1 MATSLTQELGAF
13 VAGFDANAL
22 PPEAAEVVR
31 MGVIDTVGVMTVGQA
46 EPGPGILL
54 ATLRAAR
61 EAPESRLFLG
71 EERVSAPLAALVNG
85 TAAHVLDYDDVAMP
99 LGGHP
104 STVLV
109 PAILA
114 EADALPEAS
123 GADMVA
129 AYVAGYEVW
138 AELVR
143 RDKDP
148 HHSKGWHPTSI
159 FGVVA
164 AAAACARLRGLDA
177 RGAANAIAIAASGA
191 CGVIANFG
199 SMTKSFH
206 AGRAAQA
213 GLEAA
218 RLAANGMDG
227 SEDAIEHPGGF
238 LAALSPRGRTD
249 RESPATAL
257 GKDWRILEHRL
268 DIKKYPM
275 CYCVHRTLDA
285 ALDLLAEHP
294 VKADQIARI
303 EARIGKLASE
313 ILRNHRPQTGLE
325 AKFSIEFATASSVIA
340 GRAGLAQLSDGFV
353 GRGDVQE
360 LMGRVEVVT
369 TDAVERE
376 GAILAPFDQVVLHL
390 TDGTVLE
397 SAKVEK
403 ARGDATLPLGRA
415 ETWAKFED
423 CLTTAGHSAAEAAA
437 LFEALEKLE
446 TLPSAA
452 ALPTLAGGAHRIAQ
466 TA

>member
-1 MATSLTQELGAF
+1 MVTSLTQELGAF
-13 VAGFDANAL
+13 VAGLDNEAL

-31 MGVIDTVGVMTVGQA
+31 MGVIDTVGVMTVGQI

-54 ATLRAAR
+54 ATLRAAK

-71 EERVSAPLAALVNG
+71 TERISAPLAALVNG
-85 TAAHVLDYDDVAMP
+85 TAAHVLDFDDVAMP

-114 EADALPEAS
+114 EADALPEVS

-138 AELVR
+138 AELVP
-143 RDKDP
+143 RDKDA

-159 FGVVA
+159 FGVLA
-164 AAAACARLRGLDA
+164 AAAACARLRRLNA
-177 RGAANAIAIAASGA
+177 RKAANALAIAASEA

-227 SEDAIEHPGGF
+227 SMDAIEHPGGF
-238 LAALSPRGRTD
+238 LAAVSPGGRTD
-249 RESPATAL
+249 LESPATAL
-257 GKDWRILEHRL
+257 GKNWRIVAHRL

-275 CYCVHRTLDA
+275 CYCVHRSLDA
-285 ALDLLAEHP
+285 ALDLLTESP
-294 VKADQIARI
+294 VKAEQVTRI

-313 ILRNHRPQTGLE
+313 ILRNHLPQTGLE
-325 AKFSIEFATASSVIA
+325 AKFSIEFAVASAVIA
-340 GRAGLAQLSDGFV
+340 GRAGLAQLSDSFV
-353 GRGDVQE
+353 GRADVQD
-360 LMGRVEVVT
+360 MMSRVEVV
-369 TDAVERE
+369 
-376 GAILAPFDQVVLHL
+376 
-390 TDGTVLE
+390 
-397 SAKVEK
+397 
-403 ARGDATLPLGRA
+403 
-415 ETWAKFED
+415 
-423 CLTTAGHSAAEAAA
+423 
-437 LFEALEKLE
+437 
-446 TLPSAA
+446 
-452 ALPTLAGGAHRIAQ
+452 
-466 TA
+466 